1 MNERLF
7 DVSHIEE
14 DTKLFRR
21 PGWMCGVKT
30 KLNYF
35 SDQTKDSHFPFSGS
49 VEMREMWLWI
59 DNNGIFKLNLNLN
72 AFTLFRFLIWITP
85 NWIPFYILSQEII
98 YFCSVGTAVHKLCSH
113 HHPLSKLLHMSNSS
127 IYSLNWI
134 NKQKYVFLFELK
146 TPTYSKWIFFLI
158 HCLALLTVYVFLDTS
173 SFKKVICISI
183 VKKLNGPKHTTICE
197 TFLHVDFEWQL
208 FRSFSFAS
216 THHGETPYELG
227 YRSIQQACE
236 KPFSYAVDICKTDHP
251 FGPPMHELHIAPWLQ
266 RLLLL
271 LE

>member
-98 YFCSVGTAVHKLCSH
+98 YFSNVGTAVHKLCSH
-113 HHPLSKLLHMSNSS
+113 HHPLSKLLHMFHMSNSS
-127 IYSLNWI
+127 LYSLNWI

-158 HCLALLTVYVFLDTS
+158 HCLALLTVYVFSWHFIIQKGHMYFHSEKVKWPEAHDNMWEIPACRFWMTTFSILLIRQHSPWRDTLRTGLPLHPTGVW
-173 SFKKVICISI
+173 K
-183 VKKLNGPKHTTICE
+183 TIFVCCWY
-197 TFLHVDFEWQL
+197 L
-208 FRSFSFAS
+208 
-216 THHGETPYELG
+216 
-227 YRSIQQACE
+227 
-236 KPFSYAVDICKTDHP
+236 
-251 FGPPMHELHIAPWLQ
+251 
-266 RLLLL
+266 
-271 LE
+271 